1 MEIVKASK
9 FWDKQMA
16 SLQVTDA
23 NENTVQ
29 MRALVSAANADAAWD
44 LRCEVREKL
53 IAFLQSEYT
62 NALPRRRNETLV
74 TSGASQIQAIAAGT
88 S

>member
-9 FWDKQMA
+9 LWDRQVA
-16 SLQVTDA
+16 TLQVTDA
-23 NENTVQ
+23 SENTVE
-29 MRALVSAANADAAWD
+29 MRALVSARNADAAWD

-62 NALPRRRNETLV
+62 NALPRRRNETFC
-74 TSGASQIQAIAAGT
+74 AAWRNST
-88 S
+88 TDMRCLP